1 MIDFFSYIRWQ
12 DILDILVVSF
22 VIYQVFS
29 IIRGSRSVQ
38 MVVGLG
44 VLSLVYSMAKVLD
57 LSVLKWIMQNSLSY
71 IVLVIIIVF
80 QKDIRRALT
89 QVGQSPF
96 QKIENVVEK
105 DLDEMIRAVFYLAK
119 RRIGALIVLEREN
132 ALGEFVDSG
141 TILDAKLSRELLI
154 SIFLPVSPLHDGGV
168 LVVGGKIESAGSILP
183 LTQNPYINKRFG
195 TRHRAAIGISEETDA
210 VVIVV
215 SEETQEISIVQHG
228 ALTTIN
234 DEISLKT
241 NLRAIFLEK
250 KKHSSS
256 WLDWIGK

>member
-12 DILDILVVSF
+12 DGVDILVVSF
-22 VIYQVFS
+22 VIYQIFA

-38 MVVGLG
+38 MIVGLG
-44 VLSLVYSMAKVLD
+44 VLFLVYSMATLLD
-57 LSVLKWIMQNSLSY
+57 LSVLTWIMQNSLSS
-71 IVLVIIIVF
+71 IFFVIIIVF
-80 QKDIRRALT
+80 QQDIRRALT

-96 QKIENVVEK
+96 QKQENVMEK
-105 DLDEMIRAVFYLAK
+105 DIDEIIRAVFYLSK
-119 RRIGALIVLEREN
+119 RRIGALIVMEREN
-132 ALGEFVDSG
+132 GLGEFVDSG
-141 TILDAKLSRELLI
+141 TTLDAKLSRELLI

-168 LVVGGKIESAGSILP
+168 LIVKGKVESAGSILP

-241 NLRAIFLEK
+241 NLKAIFFEK
-250 KKHSSS
+250 KKHRSS